1 VHRIPENEVYV
12 LIKNDLEHAISLL
25 PEDYITE
32 ERVRPNKWTAA
43 ALLARVNLYMGV
55 WDEASNAASA
65 VLNETELY
73 SWEAE
78 LDKVFLKEST
88 TTIWQFLPKFAGDNT
103 LEAETFS
110 FFNGP
115 PPLSALSSSL
125 MTSFTAGDQRK
136 MHWITAVSDGTDV
149 WYHAS
154 KYKAAGNTGS
164 SMEYSIVFRL
174 AEQYLIRAEARAHQ
188 GNLIGAKEDLN
199 KIRHT
204 AGLPDTDAATAPEI
218 IDAVLEERRVELF
231 TEFGQRFFDLKRT
244 GKLDTALSPIKAG
257 WNSTDL
263 NFPIP
268 ESELL
273 LNPNLAPQNAGY

>member
-43 ALLARVNLYMGV
+43 ALLARVNLYMGA

-65 VLNETELY
+65 VLNETGLY

-110 FFNGP
+110 FSSAP

-136 MHWITAVSDGTDV
+136 THWITAVSDGTDV

-154 KYKAAGNTGS
+154 KYKAVGNTGS

-188 GNLIGAKEDLN
+188 GDLIGAKEDLN

-218 IDAVLEERRVELF
+218 IDAVLAERRVELF